1 MIRRLDA
8 GGEIKMSWQLRLP
21 ELEDRTVLVTGA
33 ASGLGLAIV
42 QGLAEVG
49 ASVVLVDRDEK
60 ELQIALESLGGT
72 CQSLV
77 LDLSL
82 IHI

>member
-8 GGEIKMSWQLRLP
+8 GGEIQMSWQLRLP

-42 QGLAEVG
+42 QGLA
-49 ASVVLVDRDEK
+49 
-60 ELQIALESLGGT
+60 
-72 CQSLV
+72 
-77 LDLSL
+77 
-82 IHI
+82 